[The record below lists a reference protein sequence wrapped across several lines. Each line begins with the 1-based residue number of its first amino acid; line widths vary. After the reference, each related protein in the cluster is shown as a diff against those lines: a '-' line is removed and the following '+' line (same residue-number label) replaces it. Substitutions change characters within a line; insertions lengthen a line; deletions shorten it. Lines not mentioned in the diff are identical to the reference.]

1 MTIMDTTPSDV
12 VGGIRQIYSPEQAKL
27 RFNGFSGDGLII
39 IDPVI

>member
-1 MTIMDTTPSDV
+1 MTIMDATPSDV

-27 RFNGFSGDGLII
+27 RFSGDGLII